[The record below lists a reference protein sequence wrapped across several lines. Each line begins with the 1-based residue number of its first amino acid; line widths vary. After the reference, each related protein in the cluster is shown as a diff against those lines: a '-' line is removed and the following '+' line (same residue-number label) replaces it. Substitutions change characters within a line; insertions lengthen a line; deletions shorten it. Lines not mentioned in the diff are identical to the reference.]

1 MTDDLDYYCPFCITT
16 WICDGPH
23 ISSKKDLDNY
33 LEYTKYTKEYYLLVT
48 LDEIKKY
55 SRETGLDLSVLSDR
69 IKKIIEERQ
78 I

>member
-1 MTDDLDYYCPFCITT
+1 MIESQNHWCPFCITS

-23 ISSKKDLDNY
+23 ISSQKDWENY
-33 LEYTKYTKEYYLLVT
+33 LEYTKYTREYYLLVT

-55 SRETGLDLSVLSDR
+55 GKSNGLDLSVLSDT
-69 IKKIIEERQ
+69 IKSLIEEKQ

>member
-1 MTDDLDYYCPFCITT
+1 MKEYQDYECPFCVTS

-23 ISSKKDLDNY
+23 ISSQKDIDNY
-33 LEYTKYTKEYYLLVT
+33 FDYTEYTREYYMLAT

-55 SRETGLDLSVLSDR
+55 SKEAKLDLSVLSDR
-69 IKKIIEERQ
+69 IKKMMEERQ